1 LQGTGTT
8 ILFVTHSVYEATFLG
23 EEVLVMSANP
33 GRVSEVVPIE
43 LPRDRDLSIRE
54 TEPFVRI
61 AAKLRGLLGRGAS

>member
-1 LQGTGTT
+1 M
-8 ILFVTHSVYEATFLG
+8 FLG

-61 AAKLRGLLGRGAS
+61 AAKLRNLLGRGAQ